1 MSSTVIVAL
10 LSLAGTL
17 CGTFGGILTA
27 SRLTNYR
34 IEQLEQKV
42 EKHNTLV
49 ERTYRLEEL
58 LQLTDERV
66 RVANHRIEDLERKEE
81 QRWKKFGACS

>member
-1 MSSTVIVAL
+1 MNDTVTVAL
-10 LSLAGTL
+10 ISLAGTL
-17 CGTFGGILTA
+17 CGTFGGILM
-27 SRLTNYR
+27 SNRLTNYR

-42 EKHNTLV
+42 EKHNNLV

-58 LQLTDERV
+58 QQVTDERL

-81 QRWKKFGACS
+81 QRWTEAGA